1 MKFQTHF
8 ADEESTI
15 EDEFRVK
22 NFTQKLQDW
31 NIGEKW
37 NSANLT
43 EQTKKTADDNDII
56 FLSSPFSEKQSM
68 F

>member
-43 EQTKKTADDNDII
+43 GAN
-56 FLSSPFSEKQSM
+56 
-68 F
+68 

>member
-22 NFTQKLQDW
+22 TLSKNFK
-31 NIGEKW
+31 IGILEK
-37 NSANLT
+37 NGIQLNLT
-43 EQTKKTADDNDII
+43 GAN
-56 FLSSPFSEKQSM
+56 
-68 F
+68 

>member
-22 NFTQKLQDW
+22 NFTQKTSRL
-31 NIGEKW
+31 EY
-37 NSANLT
+37 
-43 EQTKKTADDNDII
+43 
-56 FLSSPFSEKQSM
+56 
-68 F
+68 